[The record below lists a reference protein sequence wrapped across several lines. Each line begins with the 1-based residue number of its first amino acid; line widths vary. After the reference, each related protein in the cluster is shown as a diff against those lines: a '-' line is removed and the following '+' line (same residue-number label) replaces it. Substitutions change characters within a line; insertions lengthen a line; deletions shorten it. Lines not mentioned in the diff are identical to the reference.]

1 MVLFYVYECF
11 AYLNVFVPCAC
22 NALGGQERVL
32 DPPDLELHMVGGPL
46 EEHPVIMLLTTE
58 PSSLSHNPTL
68 SYKEDQSRRD
78 TDHETPDRWQIWFP
92 KRSMCVLAGLSST

>member
-11 AYLNVFVPCAC
+11 AYLNVCVPCAC

-32 DPPDLELHMVGGPL
+32 DPLELELHMVGGPL
-46 EEHPVIMLLTTE
+46 EEHPVLLTTV

-78 TDHETPDRWQIWFP
+78 TDHENPDRWKIWLL
-92 KRSMCVLAGLSST
+92 KHSTCVLAGLSST